1 MKDIIV
7 CNNFILRKLKP
18 IDDKESIIESMNN
31 RDVLSKLSLNFPY
44 TEKDYQI
51 FVNIFENEK
60 NAVEKDSSMFII
72 DVNGKAVGSIGLHWK
87 LKDYSKHIGDIGYW
101 LNKKYWGQGIM
112 TEAVKNIS
120 NYAFDE
126 LGKTKLTIRMLEENI
141 GSKRVAE
148 KSGFEFEW
156 LAKKEVF
163 KDGEYKNFVCYCKFN
178 N

>member
-1 MKDIIV
+1 M
-7 CNNFILRKLKP
+7 
-18 IDDKESIIESMNN
+18 
-31 RDVLSKLSLNFPY
+31 
-44 TEKDYQI
+44 
-51 FVNIFENEK
+51 FV
-60 NAVEKDSSMFII
+60 I
-72 DVNGKAVGSIGLHWK
+72 DVDGKAIGSIGLHWK
-87 LKDYSKHIGDIGYW
+87 LKDYLKHIGDIGYW

-163 KDGEYKNFVCYCKFN
+163 KDGEYKNFACYSKFN
-178 N
+178 EKMV